1 MQLNTQASFE
11 VIHGALC
18 QLMTKIGATL
28 NKDFYLK
35 PHGDD
40 GDAKFFPQRGADVYL
55 SGQNIGSI
63 GVLHPEVLK
72 NFELK
77 NPVSVVELDQQPLWE
92 FFKDY

>member
-18 QLMTKIGATL
+18 LLMTKIGAKLGT
-28 NKDFYLK
+28 NFSLK
-35 PHGDD
+35 END
-40 GDAKFFPQRGADVYL
+40 GPVNAKYFPGRGADVIL
-55 SGQNIGSI
+55 EGKVCGSI

-77 NPVSVVELDQQPLWE
+77 NPVSCLELDFSVIW
-92 FFKDY
+92 DYFSTH